1 MYLKEV
7 IESLLAV
14 LATAEDFEIKHNGDK
29 LVGGRF
35 QSHAWSALRI
45 LRVIGIESED
55 DEEIGIAA
63 GKADNIAGEI
73 SEALKLV
80 ARSRGANV
88 FHGQR
93 LCRCQKDIELGKLA
107 LRLGKKF
114 WVPLINGRYS
124 GKGPSERAM
133 LRTFFLSQEREH
145 VVTLEFEIQTER
157 AEQSKGFVGSRKAIV
172 ELDDQWV
179 SLEEDIDSQGI
190 TVDNGGD

>member
-1 MYLKEV
+1 MGV
-7 IESLLAV
+7 GGQPPIES
-14 LATAEDFEIKHNGDK
+14 K
-29 LVGGRF
+29 
-35 QSHAWSALRI
+35 
-45 LRVIGIESED
+45 D

-63 GKADNIAGEI
+63 AKAESIAGEI

-107 LRLGKKF
+107 LRLGKRF

-124 GKGPSERAM
+124 GKGPSERVM
-133 LRTFFLSQEREH
+133 LRTFFLSQEQEH

-157 AEQSKGFVGSRKAIV
+157 AEQSKGFGETRKVIV

-179 SLEEDIDSQGI
+179 SLVEDIDNQGI